1 MSVLA
6 NPEHRSSRP
15 AWHRAFAQTIRYLL
29 APLIL
34 LPSGFFT
41 ANFIVSGQYSWPRTS
56 RVFALTLTLVIL
68 AYEFVYK
75 EQRTRAAASHDRALH
90 AVLYSCLIPYAL
102 GILIMLA
109 LLKL

>member
-6 NPEHRSSRP
+6 SPEHRSSRP
-15 AWHRAFAQTIRYLL
+15 AWHGAFAQTIRYVL

-56 RVFALTLTLVIL
+56 RAFALTLTLVIL

-75 EQRTRAAASHDRALH
+75 EQRARAASHDRALH

-109 LLKL
+109 LMKL

>member
-6 NPEHRSSRP
+6 RPEHRSARP
-15 AWHRAFAQTIRYLL
+15 AWHSAFAHTVLYVL
-29 APLIL
+29 APLISL
-34 LPSGFFT
+34 SSGFFT
-41 ANFIVSGQYSWPRTS
+41 ANFIVSGQYGWPRSS

-75 EQRTRAAASHDRALH
+75 EQRSHAASHERALH
-90 AVLYSCLIPYAL
+90 AVLYSCLIPYAA

-109 LLKL
+109 LIKL